1 MARKPGAVTTKR
13 VEPDTVPAPATRRTP
28 TLETV
33 ARLAGVSRAT
43 VSRVVN
49 GDTRVAERL
58 RVAVDEAIQ
67 VLGFVPNAAARSLA
81 TRRTGSV
88 ALIMREPA
96 DFGVTDAY
104 LSRMVVALSHAL
116 IDVDLQ
122 LVVLMAAG
130 GETDA
135 RVAAYARSHVD
146 GVFLISVHDSDELPS
161 QLAEWGVPLVI
172 GGRTSQRLP
181 GATSVD
187 VDNVAGAG
195 LAAHRLLERGRHRL
209 GLITGPIDTC
219 SSNDRE
225 AGFRRELEAAGVPL
239 DHVAHGDWTAASGE
253 RAMRGL
259 LDEAPDLDGVFAAS
273 DLMAMGALHAAAQA
287 GRRVPED
294 LAVVGFDDI
303 DMAAHTA
310 PPLTTVRQPSTPQAR
325 RMVEI
330 LVDKIA
336 GKVTPASEVLDVEL
350 VGRDSA

>member
-1 MARKPGAVTTKR
+1 MARTGA
-13 VEPDTVPAPATRRTP
+13 APAEVPGKNAARRRP

-49 GDTRVAERL
+49 GDTRVAGAL
-58 RVAVDEAIQ
+58 KTAVDEAIQ
-67 VLGFVPNAAARSLA
+67 VLGFVPNHAARSLA

-104 LSRMVVALSHAL
+104 LSRMVIALSHAL
-116 IDVDLQ
+116 ADVDLQ

-130 GETDA
+130 GEADS

-146 GVFLISVHDSDELPS
+146 GVFLISVHDRDELPS
-161 QLAEWGVPLVI
+161 QLADWGVPLVV
-172 GGRTSQRLP
+172 GGRTTQELP

-187 VDNVAGAG
+187 VDNVTGG
-195 LAAHRLLERGRHRL
+195 ELAARRLLDLGRRRF
-209 GLITGPIDTC
+209 GLIAGPVDTC

-225 AGFRRELEAAGVPL
+225 AGFRQVLDAEGVPPAQ
-239 DHVAHGDWTAASGE
+239 VAHGDWTAASGE
-253 RAMRGL
+253 RAMREL
-259 LDEAPDLDGVFAAS
+259 LERAPDLDGVFAAS
-273 DLMAMGALHAAAQA
+273 DLMALGALHATAQL
-287 GRRVPED
+287 GRRVPD
-294 LAVVGFDDI
+294 DIAVVGFDDI
-303 DMAAHTA
+303 DMAAHSS

-336 GKVTPASEVLDVEL
+336 GRDTPARVVLAVEL
-350 VGRDSA
+350 VTRDSA

>member
-1 MARKPGAVTTKR
+1 MARKPDLRASR
-13 VEPDTVPAPATRRTP
+13 PP

-33 ARLAGVSRAT
+33 ARVAGVSRAT

-58 RVAVDEAIQ
+58 RVAVDEAVQ
-67 VLGFVPNAAARSLA
+67 ELGFVPNQAARSLA

-88 ALIMREPA
+88 ALVMREPA

-116 IDVDLQ
+116 SDVDLQ

-130 GETDA
+130 GEADP

-146 GVFLISVHDSDELPS
+146 GVVLISMHDGDKLPAT
-161 QLAEWGVPLVI
+161 LAAWDVPLVI
-172 GGRTSQRLP
+172 GGRTRRPLP

-195 LAAHRLLERGRHRL
+195 MAARRLLERRRRRL
-209 GLITGPIDTC
+209 GLITGPVDTC

-225 AGFRRELEAAGVPL
+225 AGFRKALDKAGVRL
-239 DHVAHGDWTAASGE
+239 EHVAHGDWTAASGE
-253 RAMRGL
+253 QAMHELIER
-259 LDEAPDLDGVFAAS
+259 APDLDGVFAAS

-287 GRRVPED
+287 GRRVPD
-294 LAVVGFDDI
+294 DVAVVGFDDI
-303 DMAAHTA
+303 DMAAHTS
-310 PPLTTVRQPSTPQAR
+310 PPLTTVRQPSTAQAR
-325 RMVEI
+325 RMVEV

-336 GKVTPASEVLDVEL
+336 GRSTPASEVLEVEL
-350 VGRDSA
+350 VVRDSA

>member
-1 MARKPGAVTTKR
+1 
-13 VEPDTVPAPATRRTP
+13 
-28 TLETV
+28 
-33 ARLAGVSRAT
+33 
-43 VSRVVN
+43 
-49 GDTRVAERL
+49 
-58 RVAVDEAIQ
+58 VDEAIE

-81 TRRTGSV
+81 TRRTGSI

-116 IDVDLQ
+116 TDVDLQ

-130 GETDA
+130 GEADA

-187 VDNVAGAG
+187 VDNVAGAR
-195 LAAHRLLERGRHRL
+195 LAAHRLLERRRHRL
-209 GLITGPIDTC
+209 GLITGPVDTC

-225 AGFRRELEAAGVPL
+225 AGFRRELDEAGVPL
-239 DHVAHGDWTAASGE
+239 DHVAHGDWTPASGE
-253 RAMRGL
+253 RAMREL
-259 LDEAPDLDGVFAAS
+259 MDEAPDLDGVFAAS

-310 PPLTTVRQPSTPQAR
+310 PPLTTVRQPSTAQAR
-325 RMVEI
+325 RMVSI

-336 GKVTPASEVLDVEL
+336 GKATPASEVLDVEL

>member
-58 RVAVDEAIQ
+58 RVSVDAAIQ
-67 VLGFVPNAAARSLA
+67 DQGFVPNAAARSLA

-116 IDVDLQ
+116 TDVDLQ

-195 LAAHRLLERGRHRL
+195 LAAHRLL
-209 GLITGPIDTC
+209 LITGPVDTC

-259 LDEAPDLDGVFAAS
+259 LEEAPDLDGVFAAS

-294 LAVVGFDDI
+294 LAVIGFDDI

-336 GKVTPASEVLDVEL
+336 GKATPASEVLDVEL

>member
-1 MARKPGAVTTKR
+1 MASKPGTVTTRR
-13 VEPDTVPAPATRRTP
+13 VEPDPEPEPTARRTP

-116 IDVDLQ
+116 TDVDLQ

-130 GETDA
+130 GEADA

-161 QLAEWGVPLVI
+161 QLAGWGVPLVI
-172 GGRTSQRLP
+172 GGRTSQHLP

-195 LAAHRLLERGRHRL
+195 LAGRRLLQRGRHRL
-209 GLITGPIDTC
+209 GLITGPVDTC

-225 AGFRRELEAAGVPL
+225 AGFRRELEVAGVPL

-253 RAMRGL
+253 RTMREL
-259 LDEAPDLDGVFAAS
+259 LDAAPDLDGVFAAS

-287 GRRVPED
+287 GRSVPGD
-294 LAVVGFDDI
+294 VAVVGFDDI

-310 PPLTTVRQPSTPQAR
+310 PPLTTVRQPSTAQAR

-336 GKVTPASEVLDVEL
+336 GKETPASEVLDVEL